1 MKTAELS
8 GVALNWAVAICE
20 GYKPKDFCPYDKH
33 FRDEEDVWF
42 SPSDDWAQGGAIIE
56 RENINFWTSNSW
68 QDERGNFTSIKT
80 AKHPTSTQH
89 HNGETPLIAA
99 MRCYVSSKLGDE
111 VELPEELEVT
121 A

>member
-1 MKTAELS
+1 MKASELS

-20 GYKPKDFCPYDKH
+20 GYKPKDFCPHDKH

-56 RENINFWTSNSW
+56 RENISITGTNFPWWECDSGWYAHIGDLYSY
-68 QDERGNFTSIKT
+68 G
-80 AKHPTSTQH
+80 P
-89 HNGETPLIAA
+89 TPLIAA
-99 MRCYVSSKLGDE
+99 MRCFVASKLGKE
-111 VELPEELEVT
+111 IELPEELEAT

>member
-20 GYKPKDFCPYDKH
+20 GYKPKDFCPHDKH

-56 RENINFWTSNSW
+56 RGGFCFEFDPEAEEFTAFYPTKQGSPEGVGEN
-68 QDERGNFTSIKT
+68 
-80 AKHPTSTQH
+80 H
-89 HNGETPLIAA
+89 LIAA
-99 MRCYVSSKLGDE
+99 MRCYVAYKLGDE
-111 VELPEELEVT
+111 VEIPEELEVT